1 MIKRNILS
9 SIKETLTKYPI
20 IALTGP
26 RQSGKTTFLKNEL
39 SDFKYVNLE
48 DPELRAFVNRDP
60 KGFLESYP
68 GKVIIDEAQHASALF
83 SYLQVIVDD
92 KREMGQFILS
102 GSQNFQLME
111 KITQSLAGRV
121 ALFRLFPFDF
131 SEMVGG
137 EIFTDDTLKLM
148 SKGFYPAIYDRSIDP
163 DRYYS
168 DYISTYVKRDV
179 AQLVNLKDD
188 RTFTNFI
195 KLCAARAG
203 HLVNFSLLARD
214 AGISH
219 STARNWINILET
231 SYIVTLIPPYFKNY
245 NQRLIKS
252 PKLYFYDCGL
262 LAHLLGYRNGNISK
276 ADTAWGHLFENMMV
290 AEMIKQNAHLCQY
303 RDFYFWRDSQGHEI
317 DLLYTENGILHLFEI
332 KSSSTI
338 QQNMFKEFDY
348 FERIATSE
356 VRENTLVY
364 GGANDQKR
372 TDYFVKSW
380 MSPENDFT

>member
-60 KGFLESYP
+60 NGFLESYP
-68 GKVIIDEAQHASALF
+68 GKVIFDEAQHASALF

-137 EIFTDDTLKLM
+137 EI
-148 SKGFYPAIYDRSIDP
+148 
-163 DRYYS
+163 
-168 DYISTYVKRDV
+168 
-179 AQLVNLKDD
+179 
-188 RTFTNFI
+188 
-195 KLCAARAG
+195 
-203 HLVNFSLLARD
+203 
-214 AGISH
+214 
-219 STARNWINILET
+219 
-231 SYIVTLIPPYFKNY
+231 
-245 NQRLIKS
+245 
-252 PKLYFYDCGL
+252 
-262 LAHLLGYRNGNISK
+262 
-276 ADTAWGHLFENMMV
+276 
-290 AEMIKQNAHLCQY
+290 
-303 RDFYFWRDSQGHEI
+303 
-317 DLLYTENGILHLFEI
+317 
-332 KSSSTI
+332 
-338 QQNMFKEFDY
+338 
-348 FERIATSE
+348 
-356 VRENTLVY
+356 
-364 GGANDQKR
+364 
-372 TDYFVKSW
+372 
-380 MSPENDFT
+380 